1 MARRRCCG
9 GGGSGTLT
17 VMRSRSHWNRRAIA
31 VEIVTSDE
39 PDADVPIEAAEA
51 WKAVGLVNEWV
62 RHAETKAAGVL
73 ATSGV
78 VGGVL
83 FNLVKDQTKLGW
95 VVKIAGPTC
104 GALAFTAAMLA
115 VCALWPRLRSKEPPT
130 SVLYFDHIARRFP
143 KKGDGPNYVA
153 ALSVVLANPGE
164 LMTQLG
170 QQVWANARVARRKFK
185 FAGWAMVALIFSTLA
200 LAVVA
205 LRLALLSMK
214 VWT

>member
-1 MARRRCCG
+1 MVD
-9 GGGSGTLT
+9 GTLR
-17 VMRSRSHWNRRAIA
+17 VMLRNGSRWNRRAIA
-31 VEIVTSDE
+31 VELVSSTQ

-83 FNLVKDQTKLGW
+83 FNLVKDQTKFGW
-95 VVKIAGPTC
+95 VVTIAGPAC
-104 GALAFTAAMLA
+104 GALAFAAALLA
-115 VCALWPRLRSKEPPT
+115 VCALWPRLRSKETPT
-130 SVLYFDHIARRFP
+130 NVLYFDHIARRFP
-143 KKGDGPNYVA
+143 KKGDDSRYVKE
-153 ALSVVLANPGE
+153 LTEVLANPSV
-164 LMTQLG
+164 LMAQLG

-200 LAVVA
+200 LAIVT
-205 LRLALLSMK
+205 LRLALISMDLWK
-214 VWT
+214 